1 MGQTSPRGMP
11 QVSPRGMGQT
21 MSAFKPAATMTAASM
36 AVAVPAAAAAAAS
49 SMLSPRPA
57 ADMTATMMS
66 TMPRDSRAKFLKWF
80 NSLSPRQGQVEEQE
94 LPQLELS
101 RHVSLE
107 HFLHQRT
114 DCMLHQSKDNQHNA
128 GVHFSLQPSIWLWQD
143 RHSEMSRQ
151 ISFQTLLTWTE

>member
-1 MGQTSPRGMP
+1 
-11 QVSPRGMGQT
+11 MGQT

-36 AVAVPAAAAAAAS
+36 AVAVPTAAAAAS
-49 SMLSPRPA
+49 SMPSPRPA

-101 RHVSLE
+101 RQVPQETFLAMKGQLHVAA
-107 HFLHQRT
+107 T
-114 DCMLHQSKDNQHNA
+114 
-128 GVHFSLQPSIWLWQD
+128 
-143 RHSEMSRQ
+143 
-151 ISFQTLLTWTE
+151 